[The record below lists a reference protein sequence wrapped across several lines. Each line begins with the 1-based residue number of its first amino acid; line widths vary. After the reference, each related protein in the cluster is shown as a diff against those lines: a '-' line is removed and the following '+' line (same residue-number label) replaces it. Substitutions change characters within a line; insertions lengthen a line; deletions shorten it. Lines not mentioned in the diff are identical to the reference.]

1 MLYPKG
7 LFVGIN
13 PASGRRPMRYAALDS
28 DLRIVALDQG
38 DLEQVL
44 AFVAGAE
51 TSVVAVNAPQ
61 SLSKGLMQRP
71 EVRLQYNLPPAG
83 QRWRDWRVCEFELR
97 RRNIRLHNSPSRKKT
112 APAWLK
118 AGFKVFRRLGEMGY
132 PPLDSERRG
141 DLPWMIETQPHAGY
155 TALLGHRPFYRGSM
169 EGCLQRQLVLYVEG
183 LDVANPMHAL
193 EEITRHHL
201 LSGELPLETLYDPE
215 ILDALLA
222 AYTGYLTAVS
232 PEKST
237 QVGMPSEGLITLA
250 SGELKPFYA

>member
-1 MLYPKG
+1 MLYPRG

-13 PASGRRPMRYAALDS
+13 PASGRRPVRYAALDT
-28 DLRIVALDQG
+28 DLHVVALDQG

-71 EVRLQYNLPPAG
+71 EIRLRYNLPLAG
-83 QRWRDWRVCEFELR
+83 RRWRDWRVCEFELR

-132 PPLDSERRG
+132 SPLDAERRV
-141 DLPWMIETQPHAGY
+141 DLPWVIETQPHAGY
-155 TALLGHRPFYRGSM
+155 TVLLGHRPFYRASM

-183 LDVANPMHAL
+183 LDVVNPMHAL

-215 ILDALLA
+215 NLDALLA
-222 AYTGYLTAVS
+222 AYTGYLTAVK

-237 QVGMPSEGLITLA
+237 QVGLPSEGLITLA
-250 SGELKPFYA
+250 AAELKPYYT